1 MTEIQNGP
9 IWKLKVFT
17 PGIRGSLNCGSSSTF
32 IAQVG
37 LPQNAQCGVDAAT
50 ESSANATRK
59 KALWDGPIQT
69 VEAGLLPYNGQELG
83 V

>member
-50 ESSANATRK
+50 ESSANATSK
-59 KALWDGPIQT
+59 KALGMVPFR
-69 VEAGLLPYNGQELG
+69 LLKQVCCRIMAKN
-83 V
+83 